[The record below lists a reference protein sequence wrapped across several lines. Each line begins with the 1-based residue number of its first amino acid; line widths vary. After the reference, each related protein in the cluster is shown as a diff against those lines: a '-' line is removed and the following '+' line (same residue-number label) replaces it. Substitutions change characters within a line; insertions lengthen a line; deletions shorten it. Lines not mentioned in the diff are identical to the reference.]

1 MNTPVELEF
10 TSPTVF
16 KVNWNK
22 QASDL
27 HRKPQLQLHINHNQ
41 YTVDNIEL
49 YVDSRGQTTA
59 DETGKKNWYL
69 TGICT
74 RVQIHNNIAI
84 LT

>member
-10 TSPTVF
+10 SAPTVF

-22 QASDL
+22 NASDL
-27 HRKPQLQLHINHNQ
+27 HRKPQLQVHIDGKQ
-41 YTVDNIEL
+41 YTVDNINL
-49 YVDSRGQTTA
+49 YVDSHGQTTA

-74 RVQIHNNIAI
+74 RLQVHNNIAI
-84 LT
+84 FT